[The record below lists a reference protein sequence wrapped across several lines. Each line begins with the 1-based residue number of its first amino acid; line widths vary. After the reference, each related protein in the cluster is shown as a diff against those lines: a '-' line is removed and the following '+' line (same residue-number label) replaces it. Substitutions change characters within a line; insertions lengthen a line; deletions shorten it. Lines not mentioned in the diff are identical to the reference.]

1 MKQLILFYKLECKR
15 IIKSIPHI
23 LAGAIALSLV
33 AGAIAFCAGKM
44 IYINKNDVDV
54 SIAYS
59 LEDENRM
66 TKMIVGMLTGSDS
79 ISSVCN
85 FIQASEEESAELL
98 EHDQIMA
105 AITIPAG
112 FMNSLMTGKNYS
124 IQISLPVKLSIY
136 SIILVELTKAVENI
150 LDSAQAGVY
159 TLYDYY
165 KEQDLL
171 EHEKEANLA
180 LNSLYLT
187 KALGRASTFQTHT
200 VSATGA
206 VPVREYYFCAGAV
219 LLLLMLGTTFIH
231 TLQSNSRIMNLKLYQ
246 AGIGSRHIALGKIL
260 SVALALFILLFGSVP
275 AFVLLNAMNILSV
288 TLSLPAALLN
298 AAAVCLCAA
307 GVIVFIISL
316 TSGRTGGILLLF
328 IAAAVMCFIS
338 GCFVPELFLPDALK
352 ELSNVL
358 PSTHM
363 LRLMTDMIQNRISL
377 SHLLAA
383 LCSGICLYLCTA
395 LNLYIRKGA
404 KLI

>member
-15 IIKSIPHI
+15 ILKSLPHI

-44 IYINKNDVDV
+44 IYINKNDMDI

-85 FIQASEEESAELL
+85 FIQTSEEESSELL
-98 EHDQIMA
+98 KHDQILA

-112 FMNSLMTGKNYS
+112 FMNSLMSGKNYS
-124 IQISLPVKLSIY
+124 IQISLPKKLSIY

-150 LDSAQAGVY
+150 LNSAQAGVY
-159 TLYDYY
+159 TLYDFY
-165 KEQDLL
+165 KEQDVL
-171 EHEKEANLA
+171 EYEKEANLA
-180 LNSLYLT
+180 LNSIYLT
-187 KALGRASTFQTHT
+187 KALDRSSTFQTHT

-206 VPVREYYFCAGAV
+206 VPVREYYICAGVV

-246 AGIGSRHIALGKIL
+246 AGIGSRHIAFGKIL
-260 SVALALFILLFGSVP
+260 SVSLALFILLSGSVLVI
-275 AFVLLNAMNILSV
+275 VLLSALNILSV
-288 TLSLPAALLN
+288 TTGLPAAILN
-298 AAAVCLCAA
+298 TVAVCLCAA

-316 TSGRTGGILLLF
+316 TTGRTGGILLLF
-328 IAAAVMCFIS
+328 ISSAVMCFIS
-338 GCFVPELFLPDALK
+338 GCFVPELFLPDVLK
-352 ELSNVL
+352 ELSNYL

-363 LRLMTDMIQNRISL
+363 LRLMTDMIQNRISP
-377 SHLLAA
+377 SHLLPA
-383 LCSGICLYLCTA
+383 LCSGICLYLFTT
-395 LNLYIRKGA
+395 LNLYVRKGA
-404 KLI
+404 KLK